1 MKKEKKTENGNRN
14 RKNRKM
20 YKAASERGLGLSKDF
35 AL

>member
-1 MKKEKKTENGNRN
+1 MKKEKKTENGN

-20 YKAASERGLGLSKDF
+20 YKAASERSLGLSKDF